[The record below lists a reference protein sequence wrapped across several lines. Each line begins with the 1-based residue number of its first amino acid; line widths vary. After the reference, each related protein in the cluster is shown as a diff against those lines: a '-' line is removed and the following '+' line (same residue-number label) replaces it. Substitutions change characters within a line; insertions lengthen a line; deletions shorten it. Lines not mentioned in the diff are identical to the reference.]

1 MARGKD
7 TRTEGDRRR
16 RLRVGLLVA
25 VAIATALPAAAVS
38 STAQAAGEDTLGR
51 WWAQY
56 GVDTAHAAGITG
68 AGVKVAVI
76 DEQINPDLPVFAGR
90 DLKVSTTQLC
100 KVPTNPVSNDATKS
114 SLHGT
119 AMAALIIGNG
129 TGGGSVRGIAP
140 DADVTFY
147 GYGPDDGGPICD
159 PNTTDDISV
168 FGYAVKTAVDDGAK
182 IITTSVGATA
192 YANDGPVIAY
202 ALARGVA
209 IVAATPNPSQGLVDY
224 KKGYDA
230 MNGVVGVTAIDENGN
245 LQSEAGQPL
254 ALPQT
259 TVVAAGFDL
268 PSVGVL
274 GDWNGT
280 AARTGSSNSA
290 PIVAAM
296 LALAAQKYP
305 EATGNQ
311 LVHSLIAT
319 TNGEV
324 KERVQSSDGYGY
336 GAAWLPTLLEN
347 DPSSYPDETPLMEKA
362 AGFPTAE
369 QISTARTDGFVP
381 ATRGRSFDKT
391 LDDVP
396 QQGFDISS
404 VVPWIVVGI
413 VALVLFAAAITIA
426 VIVLQRR
433 KDKKGVVS

>member
-1 MARGKD
+1 MRRGSH
-7 TRTEGDRRR
+7 RF
-16 RLRVGLLVA
+16 GLFATATVALA
-25 VAIATALPAAAVS
+25 VAFAAVPS
-38 STAQAAGEDTLGR
+38 VAQAASGNTMDS
-51 WWAQY
+51 WWQRY
-56 GVDTAHAAGITG
+56 GVDSAHSAGMTG

-90 DLKVSTTQLC
+90 DLSVSSTQLC
-100 KVPTNPVSNDATKS
+100 KTPTNPVSSEATKS

-129 TGGGSVRGIAP
+129 EGGGSVRGIAP
-140 DADVTFY
+140 DAKVTFY
-147 GYGPDDGGPICD
+147 GYGADDGGPVCD
-159 PNTTDDISV
+159 PDTADDISV
-168 FGYAVKTAVDDGAK
+168 FGYAIKTAVDDGAK

-230 MNGVVGVTAIDENGN
+230 MNGVVGATAIDENGN
-245 LQSEAGQPL
+245 LQSEEGKPL

-259 TVVAAGFDL
+259 TVVAAGFNL
-268 PSVGVL
+268 PSVGVV
-274 GDWNGT
+274 GDWDGT
-280 AARTGSSNSA
+280 APRTGSSNSA

-305 EATGNQ
+305 GATGNQ

-319 TNGEV
+319 TNGQV
-324 KERVQSSDGYGY
+324 KEPVLSSDGFGY

-347 DPSSYPDETPLMEKA
+347 DPSSYPDDTPLVGKA
-362 AGFPTAE
+362 AGFPTPE

-381 ATRGRSFDKT
+381 VTRGRSFDDAAGQT
-391 LDDVP
+391 P
-396 QQGFDISS
+396 QPGFDLSS
-404 VVPWIVVGI
+404 AIVWIVA
-413 VALVLFAAAITIA
+413 ALVGLVVLAA
-426 VIVLQRR
+426 VITVIIIVVQRR
-433 KDKKGVVS
+433 KARKGVAS

>member
-1 MARGKD
+1 VIRRGWH
-7 TRTEGDRRR
+7 RF
-16 RLRVGLLVA
+16 GLVATATVALAVALVA
-25 VAIATALPAAAVS
+25 VPQA
-38 STAQAAGEDTLGR
+38 AQAAGPNTMDS
-51 WWAQY
+51 WWQRY
-56 GVDTAHAAGITG
+56 GVDSAHLAGITG

-90 DLKVSTTQLC
+90 DLKIATTQLC

-230 MNGVVGVTAIDENGN
+230 MNGVVGVTAIDESGN

-268 PSVGVL
+268 PSVGVV

-305 EATGNQ
+305 EATGDQ

-324 KERVQSSDGYGY
+324 KEPVQSGDGYGY
-336 GAAWLPTLLEN
+336 GAAWLPTLLGN
-347 DPSSYPDETPLMEKA
+347 DPSSYPDETPLMGKA
-362 AGFPTAE
+362 AGFPTPE

-381 ATRGRSFDKT
+381 ITRGRSFDDT
-391 LDDVP
+391 VGQTTQP
-396 QQGFDISS
+396 GFDLSYAI
-404 VVPWIVVGI
+404 VWIVAGI
-413 VALVLFAAAITIA
+413 VGLVILAA
-426 VIVLQRR
+426 VITVIIIVVQRR
-433 KDKKGVVS
+433 KARKGVAS